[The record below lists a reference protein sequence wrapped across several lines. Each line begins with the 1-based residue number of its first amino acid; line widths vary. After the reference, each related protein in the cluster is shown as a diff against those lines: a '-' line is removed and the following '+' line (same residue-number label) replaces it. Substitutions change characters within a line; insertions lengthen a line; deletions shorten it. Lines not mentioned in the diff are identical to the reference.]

1 MSEIIRDRRELWH
14 LENFLAVNG
23 TTETHRERHLRL
35 YRYLCDTC
43 EHEWRDVSGYG
54 GSPKGTR
61 QCSWCNAVL
70 APGERLAPA
79 STEPL
84 PTDGPDYHAEH
95 RAWQERYPARI
106 MPPGESAP
114 QDGAP

>member
-1 MSEIIRDRRELWH
+1 MTSAGREGITTDRRELWR
-14 LENFLAVNG
+14 LEGFLAVNG
-23 TTETHRERHLRL
+23 TTEAHRERRLRL

-43 EHEWRDVSGYG
+43 EHEWSDVSGWG

-61 QCSWCNAVL
+61 QCSWCNVVL

-84 PTDGPDYHAEH
+84 PLENTH
-95 RAWQERYPARI
+95 RIWQERFPARI
-106 MPPGESAP
+106 IPPGARP
-114 QDGAP
+114 

>member
-1 MSEIIRDRRELWH
+1 MSEIMRDRQELWR

-23 TTETHRERHLRL
+23 ATEAHKERQLRL

-43 EHEWRDVSGYG
+43 EHEWGDVSGWG

-61 QCSWCNAVL
+61 QCTWCNAVL
-70 APGERLAPA
+70 APSERLLPA

-84 PTDGPDYHAEH
+84 AWEGGYIAEH
-95 RAWQERYPARI
+95 RAWQERYPARVLATT
-106 MPPGESAP
+106 PTDERT
-114 QDGAP
+114 DDDE